1 MACSPPRL
9 LCPWTSSDKN
19 TGVGSHSLLQR
30 IFPTQGL
37 NPGLLFYRWI
47 LYHLSYQGSHCGVSQ
62 TAISYFHH
70 SFYIYSLEF
79 YCMRL
84 HFIYLFMKLFIY
96 MYMESW
102 IYSLFHELLLLLL
115 LFILLLK
122 LSEIWPLGTP
132 SMWILCF
139 LIISSSFLGWE
150 DPMEKEMASDSRI
163 LAWRIPWT
171 EEPDGLQS
179 MGSQKHTTEWLTH
192 TNIHTHHF
200 WALFLALQN
209 LLYNLYFH
217 CSSPKISQFSK
228 EP

>member
-102 IYSLFHELLLLLL
+102 IYSLLHELLLLLL

-150 DPMEKEMASDSRI
+150 EPMEKEMASDSRI

-179 MGSQKHTTEWLTH
+179 MGSQKHTTAWLTH